1 MSHGDGLRK
10 VYDSVGLSQRSEQA
24 RAVMNYPPMKVR
36 PIMRKHYLFA
46 PGPTSVPPE
55 VLLELA
61 KPVLHHREPQ
71 FLETLS
77 EVREGLKYLFQT
89 SGEVILLSA
98 SGTGAMEAVV
108 ANLFS
113 TGDRALV
120 ISGGKFGER
129 WGEICRAYGVK
140 AMTLEVPW
148 GEAVKPGDVAA
159 ALARDDL
166 IRGVCV
172 QACETSTGAAHDVR
186 ALGEIVKAHP
196 QALLLVDAV
205 SALGATD
212 VRTDE
217 WGLDAVVAG
226 SQKAMML
233 PPGLA
238 FVAMSDRAWQ
248 RAAETNLPRYY
259 FDLLKIRS
267 ELEQDDHPYTLPTPV
282 VVALREALRALRA
295 EGLDHIFRRHRQLA
309 EATRAGI
316 KALGLS
322 LLAEKSP
329 SDALTVIRVPAGI
342 DGARIPKLFQDLCN
356 ITIVGGQDRLRG
368 KVFRLAHMGY
378 VDTFDVITMVSAV
391 EIVLHHLGYPLEWGA
406 GVRAAQEVLATSIQ

>member
-1 MSHGDGLRK
+1 
-10 VYDSVGLSQRSEQA
+10 
-24 RAVMNYPPMKVR
+24 
-36 PIMRKHYLFA
+36 MRKRYLFA

-71 FLETLS
+71 FLETLA

-98 SGTGAMEAVV
+98 SGTGAMEAAV

-129 WGEICRAYGVK
+129 WGEICRAYGVE
-140 AMTLEVPW
+140 AVTLEVPW
-148 GEAVKPGDVAA
+148 GEAVKPGD
-159 ALARDDL
+159 
-166 IRGVCV
+166 
-172 QACETSTGAAHDVR
+172 
-186 ALGEIVKAHP
+186 
-196 QALLLVDAV
+196 VDAV

-238 FVAMSDRAWQ
+238 FVAMSDRAWR

-282 VVALREALRALRA
+282 VVALREALRSIRRD
-295 EGLDHIFRRHRQLA
+295 GLDHIFRRHRQLA

-316 KALGLS
+316 KSLGLS

-329 SDALTVIRVPAGI
+329 SDALTVVRVPAGI
-342 DGARIPKLFQDLCN
+342 DGARIPKLFQELCN

-391 EIVLHHLGYPLEWGA
+391 EIVLHHLGYPLQWGA
-406 GVRAAQEVLATSIQ
+406 GVRAAQEVLATAID

>member
-1 MSHGDGLRK
+1 MHKR
-10 VYDSVGLSQRSEQA
+10 
-24 RAVMNYPPMKVR
+24 
-36 PIMRKHYLFA
+36 YLFA

-55 VLLELA
+55 ILLELA
-61 KPVLHHREPQ
+61 KPVLHHREPE
-71 FLETLS
+71 FLATLA
-77 EVREGLKYLFQT
+77 EVRDGLKYLFQT
-89 SGEVILLSA
+89 SGEVMILSA
-98 SGTGAMEAVV
+98 SGTGGMEAAV

-129 WGEICRAYGVK
+129 WAEICRVYGVDVV
-140 AMTLEVPW
+140 TLEVPW
-148 GEAVKPGDVAA
+148 GEAVLPSDVTA
-159 ALARDDL
+159 ALAHDDS

-196 QALLLVDAV
+196 DVVLLVDAV
-205 SALGATD
+205 SALGAVD

-238 FVAMSDRAWQ
+238 FVALSDKGWQ
-248 RAAETNLPRYY
+248 RAAQTNLPRYY
-259 FDLLKIRS
+259 FDLPKIRS
-267 ELEQDDHPYTLPTPV
+267 ELVQDDHPYTLPTPL
-282 VVALREALRALRA
+282 VVASREALARLRA
-295 EGLDHIFRRHRQLA
+295 EGLEQMFQRHRQLA

-316 KALGLS
+316 KALGLA

-329 SDALTVIRVPAGI
+329 SDALTVVRVPEGI
-342 DGARIPKLFQDLCN
+342 DGARIPKLFQDLCH

-378 VDTFDVITMVSAV
+378 VDAFDVVTMISAV
-391 EIVLHHLGYPLEWGA
+391 EFVLQRLGYPVAWGA
-406 GVRAAQEVLATSIQ
+406 GVRAAQEVLAKSFA

>member
-1 MSHGDGLRK
+1 
-10 VYDSVGLSQRSEQA
+10 
-24 RAVMNYPPMKVR
+24 
-36 PIMRKHYLFA
+36 MRKRYLFA

-55 VLLELA
+55 ILLELA

-71 FLETLS
+71 FLDTLA
-77 EVREGLKYLFQT
+77 EVRNGLKYLFQT
-89 SGEVILLSA
+89 SGEVIILSA
-98 SGTGAMEAVV
+98 SGTGGMEAAV

-113 TGDRALV
+113 LGDRALV

-129 WGEICRAYGVK
+129 WAEICRVYGVD
-140 AMTLEVPW
+140 AVTLEVPW
-148 GEAVKPGDVAA
+148 GEAVKPSDVAE
-159 ALARDDL
+159 ALARDTS

-172 QACETSTGAAHDVR
+172 QACETSTGAAHDVH

-196 QALLLVDAV
+196 HVVLMVDAV
-205 SALGATD
+205 SALGAVD

-238 FVAMSDRAWQ
+238 FVAMSDKAWQ
-248 RAAETNLPRYY
+248 RAGQTNLPRYY
-259 FDLLKIRS
+259 FDLPKIRG
-267 ELEQDDHPYTLPTPV
+267 ELVEDDHPYTLPTSL
-282 VVALREALRALRA
+282 VVALRQALADLRA
-295 EGLDHIFRRHRQLA
+295 EGLEHIFRRHRQLA
-309 EATRAGI
+309 EATRAGM
-316 KALGLS
+316 KALGLA

-329 SDALTVIRVPAGI
+329 SDALTVVRVPDGI
-342 DGARIPKLFQDLCN
+342 DGARIPKLFQELCH

-378 VDTFDVITMVSAV
+378 VDTFDVVTMVSAV
-391 EIVLHHLGYPLEWGA
+391 EFVLHRLGYPLEWGA
-406 GVRAAQEVLATSIQ
+406 GVRAAQEVLARAFD

>member
-1 MSHGDGLRK
+1 
-10 VYDSVGLSQRSEQA
+10 
-24 RAVMNYPPMKVR
+24 MKVR
-36 PIMRKHYLFA
+36 SMMYKRYLFA

-55 VLLELA
+55 ILQELA

-71 FLETLS
+71 FLATLS
-77 EVREGLKYLFQT
+77 EVRDGLRYLFQT
-89 SGEVILLSA
+89 SGEVIILSA
-98 SGTGAMEAVV
+98 SGTGAMEAAV
-108 ANLFS
+108 ANLFCR
-113 TGDRALV
+113 GDRALV

-129 WGEICRAYGVK
+129 WAEICRAYGVE
-140 AMTLEVPW
+140 AVTLEVPW
-148 GEAVKPGDVAA
+148 GEAVKPGDVAD
-159 ALARDDL
+159 ALARDASL
-166 IRGVCV
+166 RGVCV
-172 QACETSTGAAHDVR
+172 QACETSTGVAHDVR

-196 QALLLVDAV
+196 HTLLLVDAV
-205 SALGATD
+205 SALGATEI
-212 VRTDE
+212 RMDE

-248 RAAETNLPRYY
+248 RAAQSNLPRYY
-259 FDLLKIRS
+259 FDLPKIRG
-267 ELEQDDHPYTLPTPV
+267 ELVQDDHPYTLPTPL
-282 VVALREALRALRA
+282 VVALREALRAIRG
-295 EGLDHIFRRHRQLA
+295 EGLDRIMRRHRQLA

-329 SDALTVIRVPAGI
+329 SDALTVVRVPEGI
-342 DGARIPKLFQDLCN
+342 DGARIPKLFQELCH

-378 VDTFDVITMVSAV
+378 VDAFDVVTMVSAV
-391 EIVLHHLGYPLEWGA
+391 ELVLHRLGYPIEWGT
-406 GVRAAQEVLATSIQ
+406 GVRAAQEVLATVID

>member
-1 MSHGDGLRK
+1 LK
-10 VYDSVGLSQRSEQA
+10 V
-24 RAVMNYPPMKVR
+24 K
-36 PIMRKHYLFA
+36 PIMHKRYLFA

-55 VLLELA
+55 ILLELA

-71 FLETLS
+71 FLDTLA
-77 EVREGLKYLFQT
+77 EVRAGLKYLFQT
-89 SGEVILLSA
+89 SGEVIILSA
-98 SGTGAMEAVV
+98 SGTGAMEAAV

-129 WGEICRAYGVK
+129 WAEICRTYGVE
-140 AMTLEVPW
+140 AVSLEVPW
-148 GEAVKPGDVAA
+148 GEAVKPSDVAD
-159 ALARDDL
+159 ALARDAS

-186 ALGEIVKAHP
+186 ALGEIVKAHSHVV
-196 QALLLVDAV
+196 LIVDAV
-205 SALGATD
+205 SALGAVD

-238 FVAMSDRAWQ
+238 FVAMSDKAWQ
-248 RAAETNLPRYY
+248 RAAQTNLPRYY
-259 FDLLKIRS
+259 FDLPKIRS
-267 ELEQDDHPYTLPTPV
+267 ELQQDDHPYTLPTSL
-282 VVALREALRALRA
+282 VVALREALRAIRA
-295 EGLDHIFRRHRQLA
+295 EGLDHIFRRHRRLA

-316 KALGLS
+316 RALGLA
-322 LLAEKSP
+322 LLAEKPP
-329 SDALTVIRVPAGI
+329 SDALTVVRVPEGI
-342 DGARIPKLFQDLCN
+342 DGARIPKLFQELCHT
-356 ITIVGGQDRLRG
+356 TIVGGQDRLRG

-378 VDTFDVITMVSAV
+378 VDAFDVVTMLSAV
-391 EIVLHHLGYPLEWGA
+391 EFVLHHLGYPVEWGA
-406 GVRAAQEVLATSIQ
+406 GVRAAQEVLARSID

>member
-1 MSHGDGLRK
+1 
-10 VYDSVGLSQRSEQA
+10 
-24 RAVMNYPPMKVR
+24 
-36 PIMRKHYLFA
+36 MRKRYIFA

-55 VLLELA
+55 ILLELA

-71 FLETLS
+71 FLAILA
-77 EVREGLKYLFQT
+77 EVRDGLKYLFQT

-98 SGTGAMEAVV
+98 SGTGGMEAAV

-113 TGDRALV
+113 SGDRALV

-129 WGEICRAYGVK
+129 WAEICRVYGVD
-140 AMTLEVPW
+140 AVTLEVPW
-148 GEAVKPGDVAA
+148 GEAVKPSDVAE
-159 ALARDDL
+159 ALARDTS
-166 IRGVCV
+166 IRGLCV

-186 ALGEIVKAHP
+186 ALGEIVRAHP
-196 QALLLVDAV
+196 DVVLIVDAV
-205 SALGATD
+205 SALGAVD

-238 FVAMSDRAWQ
+238 FVALSDKGWQ
-248 RAAETNLPRYY
+248 RAAQTNLPRYY
-259 FDLLKIRS
+259 FDLPKIRG
-267 ELEQDDHPYTLPTPV
+267 ELVRDDHPYTLPTSL
-282 VVALREALRALRA
+282 VVALREALACLRA
-295 EGLDHIFRRHRQLA
+295 EGLEHMFQRHRQLA

-316 KALGLS
+316 KALGLA

-329 SDALTVIRVPAGI
+329 SDALTVVRVPEGI
-342 DGARIPKLFQDLCN
+342 DGARIPKMFQELCN

-378 VDTFDVITMVSAV
+378 VDAFDVVTMVSAV
-391 EIVLHHLGYPLEWGA
+391 EFVLHRLGYPIEWGS
-406 GVRAAQEVLATSIQ
+406 GVRAAQEILAKSLD

>member
-1 MSHGDGLRK
+1 
-10 VYDSVGLSQRSEQA
+10 
-24 RAVMNYPPMKVR
+24 MKVM
-36 PIMRKHYLFA
+36 IMRKRYLFA

-77 EVREGLKYLFQT
+77 EVRDGLRYLFQT
-89 SGEVILLSA
+89 SGEVIILSA
-98 SGTGAMEAVV
+98 SGTGAMEAAV

-113 TGDRALV
+113 AGDRALV

-129 WGEICRAYGVK
+129 WAEICRTYGVE
-140 AMTLEVPW
+140 AVALEVPW
-148 GEAVKPGDVAA
+148 GEAVKPSDVAD
-159 ALARDDL
+159 ALARDAS

-186 ALGEIVKAHP
+186 ALGEIVRAHP
-196 QALLLVDAV
+196 HVVLIVDAV
-205 SALGATD
+205 SALGAVD

-238 FVAMSDRAWQ
+238 FVAMSAKAWQ
-248 RAAETNLPRYY
+248 RAGQTNLPRYY
-259 FDLLKIRS
+259 FDLPKIRS
-267 ELEQDDHPYTLPTPV
+267 ELVQDDHPYTLPTSL
-282 VVALREALRALRA
+282 VVALRESLGYIRA
-295 EGLDHIFRRHRQLA
+295 EGLDRIFRRHRQLA

-329 SDALTVIRVPAGI
+329 SDALTVVRVPEGI
-342 DGARIPKLFQDLCN
+342 DGARLPKLFQELCN

-378 VDTFDVITMVSAV
+378 VDTFDVVTMVSAV
-391 EIVLHHLGYPLEWGA
+391 EFVLHRLGYPLEWGA
-406 GVRAAQEVLATSIQ
+406 GVRAAQEVLARAID

>member
-1 MSHGDGLRK
+1 M
-10 VYDSVGLSQRSEQA
+10 
-24 RAVMNYPPMKVR
+24 
-36 PIMRKHYLFA
+36 
-46 PGPTSVPPE
+46 TS
-55 VLLELA
+55 
-61 KPVLHHREPQ
+61 
-71 FLETLS
+71 
-77 EVREGLKYLFQT
+77 
-89 SGEVILLSA
+89 
-98 SGTGAMEAVV
+98 
-108 ANLFS
+108 
-113 TGDRALV
+113 
-120 ISGGKFGER
+120 
-129 WGEICRAYGVK
+129 
-140 AMTLEVPW
+140 
-148 GEAVKPGDVAA
+148 
-159 ALARDDL
+159 

-212 VRTDE
+212 IRTDE

-259 FDLLKIRS
+259 FDLPKIRS
-267 ELEQDDHPYTLPTPV
+267 ELEQDDHPYTLPTPL
-282 VVALREALRALRA
+282 VVALRESLRAIRA

-322 LLAEKSP
+322 LAGGEIPQRRAHCRPCSGRDRRRRASP
-329 SDALTVIRVPAGI
+329 SCSRSCAISPSWAG
-342 DGARIPKLFQDLCN
+342 RIACVAKYSGWR
-356 ITIVGGQDRLRG
+356 I
-368 KVFRLAHMGY
+368 
-378 VDTFDVITMVSAV
+378 
-391 EIVLHHLGYPLEWGA
+391 W
-406 GVRAAQEVLATSIQ
+406 ATSIPLTW

>member
-1 MSHGDGLRK
+1 
-10 VYDSVGLSQRSEQA
+10 
-24 RAVMNYPPMKVR
+24 MKVR
-36 PIMRKHYLFA
+36 PVMRKRYIFA

-55 VLLELA
+55 ILLELA

-71 FLETLS
+71 FLAILA
-77 EVREGLKYLFQT
+77 EVRDGLKYLFQT

-98 SGTGAMEAVV
+98 SGTGGMEAAV

-113 TGDRALV
+113 SGDRALV

-129 WGEICRAYGVK
+129 WAEICRVYGVD
-140 AMTLEVPW
+140 AVTLEVPW
-148 GEAVKPGDVAA
+148 GEAVKPSDVAE
-159 ALARDDL
+159 ALARDTS

-186 ALGEIVKAHP
+186 ALGEIVRAHP
-196 QALLLVDAV
+196 DVVLIVDAV
-205 SALGATD
+205 SALGAVD

-238 FVAMSDRAWQ
+238 FVALSDKGWQ
-248 RAAETNLPRYY
+248 RAAQTNLPRYY
-259 FDLLKIRS
+259 FDLPKIRG
-267 ELEQDDHPYTLPTPV
+267 ELVRDDHPYTLPTSL
-282 VVALREALRALRA
+282 VVALREALACLRA
-295 EGLDHIFRRHRQLA
+295 EGLEHMFQRHRQLA

-316 KALGLS
+316 KALGLA

-329 SDALTVIRVPAGI
+329 SDALTVVRVPEGI
-342 DGARIPKLFQDLCN
+342 DGARIPKMFQELCN

-378 VDTFDVITMVSAV
+378 VDAFDVVTMVSAV
-391 EIVLHHLGYPLEWGA
+391 EFVLHRLGYPIEWGS
-406 GVRAAQEVLATSIQ
+406 GVRAAQEILAKSLD

>member
-1 MSHGDGLRK
+1 
-10 VYDSVGLSQRSEQA
+10 
-24 RAVMNYPPMKVR
+24 
-36 PIMRKHYLFA
+36 MRKRYLFA

-71 FLETLS
+71 FLDILS
-77 EVREGLKYLFQT
+77 EVRDGLKYLFQT
-89 SGEVILLSA
+89 SGEVIILSA
-98 SGTGAMEAVV
+98 SGTGAMEAAI

-129 WGEICRAYGVK
+129 WAEICGVYGVE
-140 AMTLEVPW
+140 ARTLEVPW
-148 GEAVKPGDVAA
+148 GEAVKPSDVAD
-159 ALARDDL
+159 ALGRDAS

-172 QACETSTGAAHDVR
+172 QACETSTGVAHDVQ
-186 ALGEIVKAHP
+186 ALGEIVKAYAHVV
-196 QALLLVDAV
+196 LIVDAV

-212 VRTDE
+212 VRMDE
-217 WGLDAVVAG
+217 WGLDAVAVG

-238 FVAMSDRAWQ
+238 FVAMSDKAWQ
-248 RAAETNLPRYY
+248 RAAQTNLPRYY
-259 FDLLKIRS
+259 FDLPKIRR
-267 ELEQDDHPYTLPTPV
+267 ELEQDDHPYTLPTSL
-282 VVALREALRALRA
+282 VVALRESLGYIRA
-295 EGLDHIFRRHRQLA
+295 EGLEHIFRRHRQFA
-309 EATRAGI
+309 AAIRAGI

-329 SDALTVIRVPAGI
+329 SDALTVVRVPEGI
-342 DGARIPKLFQDLCN
+342 DGARIPKLFQELYN

-378 VDTFDVITMVSAV
+378 VDAFDVVTMVSAV
-391 EIVLHHLGYPLEWGA
+391 EFVLRRLGYPVEWGV
-406 GVRAAQEVLATSIQ
+406 GVRAAQEVLAKPID

>member
-1 MSHGDGLRK
+1 LK
-10 VYDSVGLSQRSEQA
+10 V
-24 RAVMNYPPMKVR
+24 K
-36 PIMRKHYLFA
+36 PIMHKRYLFA

-55 VLLELA
+55 ILLELA

-71 FLETLS
+71 FLDTLA
-77 EVREGLKYLFQT
+77 EVRAGLKYLFQT

-98 SGTGAMEAVV
+98 SGTGAMEAAV

-129 WGEICRAYGVK
+129 WAEICRTYGVE
-140 AMTLEVPW
+140 AVSLEVPW
-148 GEAVKPGDVAA
+148 GEAVKPSDVAD
-159 ALARDDL
+159 ALARDAS

-186 ALGEIVKAHP
+186 ALGEIVKAHSHVV
-196 QALLLVDAV
+196 LIVDAV
-205 SALGATD
+205 SALGAVD

-238 FVAMSDRAWQ
+238 FVAMSDKAWQ
-248 RAAETNLPRYY
+248 RAAQTNLPRYY
-259 FDLLKIRS
+259 FDLPKIRS
-267 ELEQDDHPYTLPTPV
+267 ELQQDDHPYTLPTSL
-282 VVALREALRALRA
+282 VVALREALRAIRA

-316 KALGLS
+316 RALGLA

-329 SDALTVIRVPAGI
+329 SDALTVVRVPEGI
-342 DGARIPKLFQDLCN
+342 DGARIPKLFQELCHT
-356 ITIVGGQDRLRG
+356 TIVGGQDRLRG

-378 VDTFDVITMVSAV
+378 VDVFDVVTMLSAV
-391 EIVLHHLGYPLEWGA
+391 EFVLHHLGYPVEWGA
-406 GVRAAQEVLATSIQ
+406 GVRAAQEVLARTID

>member
-1 MSHGDGLRK
+1 MMYKR
-10 VYDSVGLSQRSEQA
+10 
-24 RAVMNYPPMKVR
+24 
-36 PIMRKHYLFA
+36 YLFA

-55 VLLELA
+55 ILQELA

-71 FLETLS
+71 FLATLS
-77 EVREGLKYLFQT
+77 EVRDGLRYLFQT
-89 SGEVILLSA
+89 SGEVIILSA
-98 SGTGAMEAVV
+98 SGTGAMEAAV
-108 ANLFS
+108 ANLFCR
-113 TGDRALV
+113 GDRALV

-129 WGEICRAYGVK
+129 WAEICRAYGVE
-140 AMTLEVPW
+140 AVTLEVPW
-148 GEAVKPGDVAA
+148 GEAVKPGDVAD
-159 ALARDDL
+159 ALARDASL
-166 IRGVCV
+166 RGVCV
-172 QACETSTGAAHDVR
+172 QACETSTGVAHDVR

-196 QALLLVDAV
+196 HTLLLVDAV
-205 SALGATD
+205 SALGATEI
-212 VRTDE
+212 RMDE

-248 RAAETNLPRYY
+248 RAAQSNLPRYY
-259 FDLLKIRS
+259 FDLPKIRG
-267 ELEQDDHPYTLPTPV
+267 ELVQDDHPYTLPTPL
-282 VVALREALRALRA
+282 VVALREALRAIRG
-295 EGLDHIFRRHRQLA
+295 EGLDRIMRRHRQLA

-329 SDALTVIRVPAGI
+329 SDALTVVRVPEGI
-342 DGARIPKLFQDLCN
+342 DGARIPKLFQELCH

-378 VDTFDVITMVSAV
+378 VDAFDVVTMVSAV
-391 EIVLHHLGYPLEWGA
+391 ELVLHRLGYPIEWGT
-406 GVRAAQEVLATSIQ
+406 GVRAAQEVLATVID

>member
-1 MSHGDGLRK
+1 
-10 VYDSVGLSQRSEQA
+10 
-24 RAVMNYPPMKVR
+24 
-36 PIMRKHYLFA
+36 MRKRYIFA

-55 VLLELA
+55 ILLELA

-71 FLETLS
+71 FLATLA
-77 EVREGLKYLFQT
+77 EVRDGLKYLFQT

-98 SGTGAMEAVV
+98 SGTGGMEAAV

-129 WGEICRAYGVK
+129 WAEICGVYGVE
-140 AMTLEVPW
+140 AVRLEVPW
-148 GEAVKPGDVAA
+148 GEAVKPSDVAE
-159 ALARDDL
+159 ALARDAS

-172 QACETSTGAAHDVR
+172 QACETSTGAAHDVQ

-196 QALLLVDAV
+196 HVVLIVDAV
-205 SALGATD
+205 SALGAVD

-238 FVAMSDRAWQ
+238 FVALSDKGWQ
-248 RAAETNLPRYY
+248 RAAQTNLPRYY
-259 FDLLKIRS
+259 FDLPKIRS
-267 ELEQDDHPYTLPTPV
+267 ELVHDDHPYTLPTSL
-282 VVALREALRALRA
+282 VVALREALACLRA
-295 EGLDHIFRRHRQLA
+295 EGLEHMFRRHRHLG

-316 KALGLS
+316 RALGLA

-329 SDALTVIRVPAGI
+329 SDALTVVRVPEGI
-342 DGARIPKLFQDLCN
+342 DGARIPKMFQELCN

-378 VDTFDVITMVSAV
+378 VDAFDVVTMVSAV
-391 EIVLHHLGYPLEWGA
+391 EFVLHRLGYPVEWGA
-406 GVRAAQEVLATSIQ
+406 GVRAAQEVLARSVD

>member
-1 MSHGDGLRK
+1 
-10 VYDSVGLSQRSEQA
+10 
-24 RAVMNYPPMKVR
+24 
-36 PIMRKHYLFA
+36 MRKRYIFA

-55 VLLELA
+55 ILLELA

-71 FLETLS
+71 FLSILA
-77 EVREGLKYLFQT
+77 EVRDGLKYLFQT

-98 SGTGAMEAVV
+98 SGTGGMEAAV

-113 TGDRALV
+113 TSDRALV

-129 WGEICRAYGVK
+129 WTEICRVYGVD
-140 AMTLEVPW
+140 AVTLEVPW
-148 GEAVKPGDVAA
+148 GEAVKPSDVAE
-159 ALARDDL
+159 ALARDTS

-172 QACETSTGAAHDVR
+172 QACETSTGAAYDVR

-196 QALLLVDAV
+196 DVVLIVDAV
-205 SALGATD
+205 SALGAVD

-238 FVAMSDRAWQ
+238 FVALSDKGWQ
-248 RAAETNLPRYY
+248 RAAQTNLPRYY
-259 FDLLKIRS
+259 FDLPKIRS
-267 ELEQDDHPYTLPTPV
+267 ELVHNDHPYTLPTSL
-282 VVALREALRALRA
+282 VVALREALACLRA
-295 EGLDHIFRRHRQLA
+295 EGLEHMFRRHRHLA

-316 KALGLS
+316 KALGLA
-322 LLAEKSP
+322 LLSEKSP
-329 SDALTVIRVPAGI
+329 SDALTVVRVPEGI
-342 DGARIPKLFQDLCN
+342 DGASIPKLFQELCN

-378 VDTFDVITMVSAV
+378 VDTFDVVTMVSAV
-391 EIVLHHLGYPLEWGA
+391 ELVLHRLGYPIEWGA
-406 GVRAAQEVLATSIQ
+406 GVRAAQKVLAKSLD

>member
-1 MSHGDGLRK
+1 
-10 VYDSVGLSQRSEQA
+10 
-24 RAVMNYPPMKVR
+24 MKVM
-36 PIMRKHYLFA
+36 IMRKRYLFA

-77 EVREGLKYLFQT
+77 EVRDGLRYLFQT
-89 SGEVILLSA
+89 SGEVIILSA
-98 SGTGAMEAVV
+98 SGTGAMEAAV

-113 TGDRALV
+113 AGDRALV

-129 WGEICRAYGVK
+129 WAEICRTYGVE
-140 AMTLEVPW
+140 AVALEVPW
-148 GEAVKPGDVAA
+148 GEAVKPSDVAD
-159 ALARDDL
+159 ALARDASV
-166 IRGVCV
+166 RGVCV

-186 ALGEIVKAHP
+186 ALGEVVRAHP
-196 QALLLVDAV
+196 HVVLIVDAV
-205 SALGATD
+205 SALGAVD

-217 WGLDAVVAG
+217 WGLDAVVGG

-238 FVAMSDRAWQ
+238 FVAMSAKAWQ
-248 RAAETNLPRYY
+248 RAGQTNLPRYY
-259 FDLLKIRS
+259 FDLPKIRS
-267 ELEQDDHPYTLPTPV
+267 ELVQDDHPYTLPTSL
-282 VVALREALRALRA
+282 VVALRESLGYVRA
-295 EGLDHIFRRHRQLA
+295 EGLDRIFRRHRQLA

-329 SDALTVIRVPAGI
+329 SDALTVVRVPEGI
-342 DGARIPKLFQDLCN
+342 DGARLPKLFQELCN

-378 VDTFDVITMVSAV
+378 VDTFDVVTMVSAV
-391 EIVLHHLGYPLEWGA
+391 EFVLHRLGYPLEWGA
-406 GVRAAQEVLATSIQ
+406 GVRAAQEVLARAID

>member
-1 MSHGDGLRK
+1 
-10 VYDSVGLSQRSEQA
+10 
-24 RAVMNYPPMKVR
+24 
-36 PIMRKHYLFA
+36 MRKRYIFA

-55 VLLELA
+55 ILLELA

-71 FLETLS
+71 FLATLA
-77 EVREGLKYLFQT
+77 EVRDGLKYLFQT

-98 SGTGAMEAVV
+98 SGTGGMEAAV

-120 ISGGKFGER
+120 VSGGKFGER
-129 WGEICRAYGVK
+129 WAEICRVYGVE
-140 AMTLEVPW
+140 AVTLEVPW
-148 GEAVKPGDVAA
+148 GEAVKPSDVAD
-159 ALARDDL
+159 ALARDAS

-196 QALLLVDAV
+196 HVVLIVDAV
-205 SALGATD
+205 SALGAVD

-238 FVAMSDRAWQ
+238 FVAMSDKGWQ
-248 RAAETNLPRYY
+248 RAAQTNLPRYY
-259 FDLLKIRS
+259 FDLPKIRS
-267 ELEQDDHPYTLPTPV
+267 ELVQDDHPYTLPTSL
-282 VVALREALRALRA
+282 VVALREALAYLRA
-295 EGLDHIFRRHRQLA
+295 EGLDHMFRRHRQLA

-316 KALGLS
+316 KALGLA

-329 SDALTVIRVPAGI
+329 SDALTVVRVPEGI
-342 DGARIPKLFQDLCN
+342 DGARIPKLFQELCN

-378 VDTFDVITMVSAV
+378 VDVFDVVTMVSAV
-391 EIVLHHLGYPLEWGA
+391 EFVLHRLGYPVEWGV
-406 GVRAAQEVLATSIQ
+406 GVRAAQEVLARSID

>member
-1 MSHGDGLRK
+1 MMHKR
-10 VYDSVGLSQRSEQA
+10 
-24 RAVMNYPPMKVR
+24 
-36 PIMRKHYLFA
+36 YLFA
-46 PGPTSVPPE
+46 PGPTSVPPDI
-55 VLLELA
+55 LQELA

-71 FLETLS
+71 FLATLS
-77 EVREGLKYLFQT
+77 EVRDGLRYLFQT
-89 SGEVILLSA
+89 SGEVIILSA
-98 SGTGAMEAVV
+98 SGTGAMEAAV
-108 ANLFS
+108 ANLFCR
-113 TGDRALV
+113 GDRALV

-129 WGEICRAYGVK
+129 WAEICRAYGVE
-140 AMTLEVPW
+140 AVTLEVPW
-148 GEAVKPGDVAA
+148 GEAVKPGDVAD
-159 ALARDDL
+159 ALARDASL
-166 IRGVCV
+166 RGVCV

-196 QALLLVDAV
+196 HTLLLVDAV
-205 SALGATD
+205 SALGATEI
-212 VRTDE
+212 RTDE

-248 RAAETNLPRYY
+248 RAAQSNLPRYY
-259 FDLLKIRS
+259 FDLPKIRG
-267 ELEQDDHPYTLPTPV
+267 ELVQDDHPYTLPTPL
-282 VVALREALRALRA
+282 VVALREALRAIRA
-295 EGLDHIFRRHRQLA
+295 EGLDRIMRRHRQLA

-329 SDALTVIRVPAGI
+329 SDALTVVRVPEGI
-342 DGARIPKLFQDLCN
+342 DGARIPKLFQELYN

-378 VDTFDVITMVSAV
+378 VDAFDVVTMMAAV
-391 EIVLHHLGYPLEWGA
+391 EFVLHRLGYPIEWGT
-406 GVRAAQEVLATSIQ
+406 GVRAAQEVLATVID

>member
-1 MSHGDGLRK
+1 MYKR
-10 VYDSVGLSQRSEQA
+10 
-24 RAVMNYPPMKVR
+24 
-36 PIMRKHYLFA
+36 YLFA

-77 EVREGLKYLFQT
+77 QVRDGLKYLFQT

-98 SGTGAMEAVV
+98 SGTGGMEAAV
-108 ANLFS
+108 ANLFCA
-113 TGDRALV
+113 GDRALV
-120 ISGGKFGER
+120 VSGGKFGER
-129 WGEICRAYGVK
+129 WAEICRAYGVE
-140 AMTLEVPW
+140 AVSLEVPW
-148 GEAVKPGDVAA
+148 GEAVNPGDVAD
-159 ALARDDL
+159 ALAREPS

-186 ALGEIVKAHP
+186 ALGEIVKALP
-196 QALLLVDAV
+196 DVVLIIDAV
-205 SALGATD
+205 SALGTTEL
-212 VRTDE
+212 RTDD

-238 FVAMSDRAWQ
+238 FVAMSDKAWQ
-248 RAAETNLPRYY
+248 RAAQANLPRYY
-259 FDLLKIRS
+259 FDLPKIRA
-267 ELEQDDHPYTLPTPV
+267 ELEQDDHPYTLPTSL
-282 VVALREALRALRA
+282 VVALRESLIRIRA
-295 EGLDHIFRRHRQLA
+295 EGLEQMFRRHRQLA

-329 SDALTVIRVPAGI
+329 SDALTVVRVPEGI
-342 DGARIPKLFQDLCN
+342 DGGRIPRLFQELCH

-378 VDTFDVITMVSAV
+378 VDAFDVVTMLAAV
-391 EIVLHHLGYPLEWGA
+391 ELVLHRLGYPIEWGT
-406 GVRAAQEVLATSIQ
+406 GVRAVQEVMARPIE

>member
-1 MSHGDGLRK
+1 
-10 VYDSVGLSQRSEQA
+10 
-24 RAVMNYPPMKVR
+24 MKVR
-36 PIMRKHYLFA
+36 SMMHKRYLFA
-46 PGPTSVPPE
+46 PGPTSVPPDI
-55 VLLELA
+55 LQELA

-71 FLETLS
+71 FLATLS
-77 EVREGLKYLFQT
+77 EVRDGLRYLFQT
-89 SGEVILLSA
+89 SGEVIILSA
-98 SGTGAMEAVV
+98 SGTGAMEAAV
-108 ANLFS
+108 ANLFCR
-113 TGDRALV
+113 GDRALV

-129 WGEICRAYGVK
+129 WAEICRAYGVE
-140 AMTLEVPW
+140 AVTLEVPW
-148 GEAVKPGDVAA
+148 GEAVKPGDVAD
-159 ALARDDL
+159 ALARDASL
-166 IRGVCV
+166 RGVCV

-196 QALLLVDAV
+196 HTLLLVDAV
-205 SALGATD
+205 SALGATEI
-212 VRTDE
+212 RTDE

-248 RAAETNLPRYY
+248 RAAQSNLPRYY
-259 FDLLKIRS
+259 FDLPKIRG
-267 ELEQDDHPYTLPTPV
+267 ELVQDDHPYTLPTPL
-282 VVALREALRALRA
+282 VVALREALRAIRA
-295 EGLDHIFRRHRQLA
+295 EGLDRIMRRHRQLA

-329 SDALTVIRVPAGI
+329 SDALTVVRVPEGI
-342 DGARIPKLFQDLCN
+342 DGARIPKLFQELYN

-378 VDTFDVITMVSAV
+378 VDAFDVVTMMAAV
-391 EIVLHHLGYPLEWGA
+391 EFVLHRLGYPIEWGT
-406 GVRAAQEVLATSIQ
+406 GVRAAQEVLATVID

>member
-1 MSHGDGLRK
+1 
-10 VYDSVGLSQRSEQA
+10 
-24 RAVMNYPPMKVR
+24 MKVM
-36 PIMRKHYLFA
+36 IMRKRYLFA

-71 FLETLS
+71 FLEILS
-77 EVREGLKYLFQT
+77 EVRDGLRYLFQT
-89 SGEVILLSA
+89 SGEVIILSA
-98 SGTGAMEAVV
+98 SGTGAMEAAV

-129 WGEICRAYGVK
+129 WAEICRTYGVE
-140 AMTLEVPW
+140 AVALEVPW
-148 GEAVKPGDVAA
+148 GEAVKPSDVAD
-159 ALARDDL
+159 ALARDAS

-186 ALGEIVKAHP
+186 ALGEIVGAHP
-196 QALLLVDAV
+196 HVVLIVDAV
-205 SALGATD
+205 SALGAVD

-238 FVAMSDRAWQ
+238 FVAMSAKAWQ
-248 RAAETNLPRYY
+248 RAGQTNLPRYY
-259 FDLLKIRS
+259 FDLPKIRS
-267 ELEQDDHPYTLPTPV
+267 ELVQDDHPYTLPTSLV
-282 VVALREALRALRA
+282 AALRESLGYIRA
-295 EGLDHIFRRHRQLA
+295 EGLDRIFRRHRQLA

-329 SDALTVIRVPAGI
+329 SDALTVVRVPEGI
-342 DGARIPKLFQDLCN
+342 DGARLPKLFQELCN

-378 VDTFDVITMVSAV
+378 VDTFDVVTMVSAV
-391 EIVLHHLGYPLEWGA
+391 EFVLHRLGYPLAWGA
-406 GVRAAQEVLATSIQ
+406 GVRAAQEVLARPID

>member
-1 MSHGDGLRK
+1 
-10 VYDSVGLSQRSEQA
+10 
-24 RAVMNYPPMKVR
+24 
-36 PIMRKHYLFA
+36 MRKRYLFA

-55 VLLELA
+55 ILLELA

-71 FLETLS
+71 FLDTLA
-77 EVREGLKYLFQT
+77 EVRNGLKYLFQT
-89 SGEVILLSA
+89 SGEVIILSA
-98 SGTGAMEAVV
+98 SGTGGMEAAV

-113 TGDRALV
+113 LGDRALV

-129 WGEICRAYGVK
+129 WAEICRVYGVD
-140 AMTLEVPW
+140 AVTLEVPW
-148 GEAVKPGDVAA
+148 GEAVKPSDVAE
-159 ALARDDL
+159 ALARDAS

-172 QACETSTGAAHDVR
+172 QACETSTGAAHDVH

-196 QALLLVDAV
+196 HVVLMVDAV
-205 SALGATD
+205 SALGAVD

-238 FVAMSDRAWQ
+238 FVAMSDKAWQ
-248 RAAETNLPRYY
+248 RAGQTNLPRYY
-259 FDLLKIRS
+259 FDLPKIRG
-267 ELEQDDHPYTLPTPV
+267 ELVEDDHPYTLPTSL
-282 VVALREALRALRA
+282 VVALRQALADLRA
-295 EGLDHIFRRHRQLA
+295 EGLEHIFRRHRQLA
-309 EATRAGI
+309 EATRAGM
-316 KALGLS
+316 KALGLA

-329 SDALTVIRVPAGI
+329 SDALTVVRVPDGI
-342 DGARIPKLFQDLCN
+342 DGSRIPKLFQELCH

-378 VDTFDVITMVSAV
+378 VDTFDVVTMVSAV
-391 EIVLHHLGYPLEWGA
+391 EFVLHRLGYPLEWGA
-406 GVRAAQEVLATSIQ
+406 GVRAAQEVLARAFD

>member
-1 MSHGDGLRK
+1 
-10 VYDSVGLSQRSEQA
+10 
-24 RAVMNYPPMKVR
+24 MKVM
-36 PIMRKHYLFA
+36 IMRKRYLFA

-71 FLETLS
+71 FLEILS
-77 EVREGLKYLFQT
+77 QVRDGLRYLFQT
-89 SGEVILLSA
+89 SGEVIILSA
-98 SGTGAMEAVV
+98 SGTGAMEAAV

-129 WGEICRAYGVK
+129 WAEICRTYGVE
-140 AMTLEVPW
+140 AVALEVPW
-148 GEAVKPGDVAA
+148 GEAVKPSDVAD
-159 ALARDDL
+159 ALARDAS

-172 QACETSTGAAHDVR
+172 QVCETSTGAAHDVR
-186 ALGEIVKAHP
+186 ALGEIVRAHP
-196 QALLLVDAV
+196 HVVLIVDAV
-205 SALGATD
+205 SALGAVD

-217 WGLDAVVAG
+217 WGLDAVVGG

-238 FVAMSDRAWQ
+238 FVAMSAKAWQ
-248 RAAETNLPRYY
+248 RAGQTNLPRYY
-259 FDLLKIRS
+259 FDLPKIRG
-267 ELEQDDHPYTLPTPV
+267 ELVQDDHPYTLPTPL
-282 VVALREALRALRA
+282 VVALRESLGYVRA
-295 EGLDHIFRRHRQLA
+295 EGLDRIFRRHRQLA

-329 SDALTVIRVPAGI
+329 SDALTVVRVPEGI
-342 DGARIPKLFQDLCN
+342 DGARLPKLFQELCN

-378 VDTFDVITMVSAV
+378 VDTFDVVTMVSAV
-391 EIVLHHLGYPLEWGA
+391 EFVLHRLGYPLEWGA
-406 GVRAAQEVLATSIQ
+406 GVRAAQEVLARPID

>member
-1 MSHGDGLRK
+1 
-10 VYDSVGLSQRSEQA
+10 
-24 RAVMNYPPMKVR
+24 
-36 PIMRKHYLFA
+36 
-46 PGPTSVPPE
+46 
-55 VLLELA
+55 
-61 KPVLHHREPQ
+61 
-71 FLETLS
+71 
-77 EVREGLKYLFQT
+77 
-89 SGEVILLSA
+89 
-98 SGTGAMEAVV
+98 VV
-108 ANLFS
+108 
-113 TGDRALV
+113 
-120 ISGGKFGER
+120 
-129 WGEICRAYGVK
+129 
-140 AMTLEVPW
+140 TLEVPW
-148 GEAVKPGDVAA
+148 GEGVKPSDVADV
-159 ALARDDL
+159 LARDAS

-196 QALLLVDAV
+196 QTLLLVDAV

-212 VRTDE
+212 IRTDD

-248 RAAETNLPRYY
+248 RAAQTDLPRYY
-259 FDLLKIRS
+259 FDLPKIRE
-267 ELEQDDHPYTLPTPV
+267 ELTQDDHPYTLPTPL
-282 VVALREALRALRA
+282 VVALREALRVIRA
-295 EGLDHIFRRHRQLA
+295 EGLDHIFQRHRQLA

-329 SDALTVIRVPAGI
+329 SDALTVVRVPQGI
-342 DGARIPKLFQDLCN
+342 DGARIPKLFHELCN

-378 VDTFDVITMVSAV
+378 VDAFDVITMMSAV
-391 EIVLHHLGYPLEWGA
+391 EFVLHRLGYPIEWGV
-406 GVRAAQEVLATSIQ
+406 GVRAAQEVLATTIV

>member
-1 MSHGDGLRK
+1 
-10 VYDSVGLSQRSEQA
+10 
-24 RAVMNYPPMKVR
+24 MKVTN
-36 PIMRKHYLFA
+36 MRKRYLFA
-46 PGPTSVPPE
+46 PGPTSAPPE

-71 FLETLS
+71 FLKTLA

-98 SGTGAMEAVV
+98 SGTGGMEAAV

-113 TGDRALV
+113 SGDRALV

-129 WGEICRAYGVK
+129 WAEICRVYGVEPV
-140 AMTLEVPW
+140 TLEVPW
-148 GEAVKPGDVAA
+148 GEAVKPSDVAD
-159 ALARDDL
+159 ALARDAS

-196 QALLLVDAV
+196 HALLIVDAV
-205 SALGATD
+205 STLGATPLY
-212 VRTDE
+212 TDE

-238 FVAMSDRAWQ
+238 FVAMSERAWQ
-248 RAAETNLPRYY
+248 RAAQTNLPRYY
-259 FDLLKIRS
+259 FDLPKIRR
-267 ELEQDDHPYTLPTPV
+267 ELEQDDHPYTLPTSL
-282 VVALREALRALRA
+282 VVALREALGSLRA

-329 SDALTVIRVPAGI
+329 SDALTVVRVPAGI
-342 DGARIPKLFQDLCN
+342 DGGRIPRLFQELCS

-368 KVFRLAHMGY
+368 KIFRLAHMGY
-378 VDTFDVITMVSAV
+378 VDAFDVVTMVSAV
-391 EIVLHHLGYPLEWGA
+391 EFVFHRLGYPLEWGA
-406 GVRAAQEVLATSIQ
+406 GVRAAQEILAKPID

>member
-1 MSHGDGLRK
+1 
-10 VYDSVGLSQRSEQA
+10 
-24 RAVMNYPPMKVR
+24 
-36 PIMRKHYLFA
+36 MRKRYIFA

-55 VLLELA
+55 ILLELA

-71 FLETLS
+71 FLATLA
-77 EVREGLKYLFQT
+77 EVRDGLKYLFQT

-98 SGTGAMEAVV
+98 SGTGGMEAAV

-113 TGDRALV
+113 SGDRALV
-120 ISGGKFGER
+120 ITGGKFGER
-129 WGEICRAYGVK
+129 WAEICRVYGVE
-140 AMTLEVPW
+140 AVTLEVPW
-148 GEAVKPGDVAA
+148 GEAVKPSEVAE
-159 ALARDDL
+159 ALARDTS

-172 QACETSTGAAHDVR
+172 QACETSTGAAQDVQ

-196 QALLLVDAV
+196 DVVLIVDAV
-205 SALGATD
+205 SALGAVD

-238 FVAMSDRAWQ
+238 FVAMSDKGWQ
-248 RAAETNLPRYY
+248 RAAQTNLPRYY
-259 FDLLKIRS
+259 FDLPKIRG
-267 ELEQDDHPYTLPTPV
+267 ELVRDDHPYTLPTSL
-282 VVALREALRALRA
+282 VVALREALACLRA
-295 EGLDHIFRRHRQLA
+295 EGLDHMFQRHRQLA

-316 KALGLS
+316 KALGLA

-329 SDALTVIRVPAGI
+329 SDALTVVRVPEGI
-342 DGARIPKLFQDLCN
+342 DGARIPKMFQELCN

-378 VDTFDVITMVSAV
+378 VDAFDVVTMVSAV
-391 EIVLHHLGYPLEWGA
+391 EFVLHRLGYPVEWGV
-406 GVRAAQEVLATSIQ
+406 GVRAAQEVLARSFD

>member
-1 MSHGDGLRK
+1 MHKR
-10 VYDSVGLSQRSEQA
+10 
-24 RAVMNYPPMKVR
+24 
-36 PIMRKHYLFA
+36 YLFA

-55 VLLELA
+55 ILLELA
-61 KPVLHHREPQ
+61 KPVLHHREPE
-71 FLETLS
+71 FLATLA

-89 SGEVILLSA
+89 AGEVIMLSA
-98 SGTGAMEAVV
+98 SGTGGMEAAV

-113 TGDRALV
+113 SGDRALV

-129 WGEICRAYGVK
+129 WAEICRVYGVDVE
-140 AMTLEVPW
+140 TLEVPW
-148 GEAVKPGDVAA
+148 GEAVQPSDVAA
-159 ALARDDL
+159 ALARDGS

-196 QALLLVDAV
+196 DVVLLVDAV
-205 SALGATD
+205 SALGAVD

-238 FVAMSDRAWQ
+238 FVAMSDKGWQ
-248 RAAETNLPRYY
+248 RAAQTNLPRYY
-259 FDLLKIRS
+259 FDLPKIRS
-267 ELEQDDHPYTLPTPV
+267 ELVHDDHPYTLPTPL
-282 VVALREALRALRA
+282 VVALREALARLRA
-295 EGLDHIFRRHRQLA
+295 EGLEQMFQRHRQLA

-316 KALGLS
+316 KALGLA

-329 SDALTVIRVPAGI
+329 SDALTVVRVPEGI
-342 DGARIPKLFQDLCN
+342 DGARIPKLFQELCH

-378 VDTFDVITMVSAV
+378 VDAFDVVTMISAV
-391 EIVLHHLGYPLEWGA
+391 EFVLQRLGYPLAWGA
-406 GVRAAQEVLATSIQ
+406 GVRAAQEVLATSFA